1 MSRTATSP
9 GPDFHFELEAGAPG
23 LLVCGIDEAGRG
35 PLAGPVVAAA
45 VILNHDDVPPGLND
59 SKKLSE
65 KKRDAL
71 YAMIMARAAVG
82 IDLASVEEIDTLNIL
97 QASLLAMTR
106 ACANLPSPPR
116 FALID
121 GNRLPRLDIDARAL
135 VGGDARSLSIAAASI
150 IAKVTRDAMMQEME
164 THHPGYGF
172 GKHKGYGTAAHL
184 DAISRLGPC
193 PHHRKSFAP
202 IRNILS
208 PGIP

>member
-1 MSRTATSP
+1 MSRCATSS
-9 GPDFHFELEAGAPG
+9 GPDFHFEREAGAPDM
-23 LLVCGIDEAGRG
+23 LVCGIDEAGRG

-71 YAMIMARAAVG
+71 YTMIMARAAVG
-82 IDLASVEEIDTLNIL
+82 IGLASVEEIDTLNIL

-106 ACANLPSPPR
+106 ACAKLPSAPAL
-116 FALID
+116 ALID
-121 GNRLPRLDIDARAL
+121 GNRLPRLDIRAQAL

-150 IAKVTRDAMMQEME
+150 IAKVARDAMMQEME
-164 THHPGYGF
+164 RLHPGYGF
-172 GKHKGYGTAAHL
+172 AKHKGYGTAAHL